1 MKTVVG
7 AWAVLLMGA
16 ERRWL
21 MGVGSVWC
29 GSGTG
34 IGIGTGIGPGTFFS
48 SGVVVRSVP
57 SAPTGDVD
65 VDCGS
70 GSGCGCGTLCCLGPV
85 MVFVLGAG
93 IAGTLDTGADARL
106 WSALV
111 CSTLTHPAYPLFS
124 SLIQA
129 QTESEQL
136 NN

>member
-1 MKTVVG
+1 
-7 AWAVLLMGA
+7 MGA

-21 MGVGSVWC
+21 MGVGSVWS

-70 GSGCGCGTLCCLGPV
+70 GCGCGCGCGTLCCLCPV

-93 IAGTLDTGADARL
+93 IAGTLVPTRGSGLL
-106 WSALV
+106 WSAL
-111 CSTLTHPAYPLFS
+111 L
-124 SLIQA
+124 
-129 QTESEQL
+129 
-136 NN
+136 

>member
-7 AWAVLLMGA
+7 AWAALLMGA

-21 MGVGSVWC
+21 MGVGSVWS

-48 SGVVVRSVP
+48 SGVVVSF
-57 SAPTGDVD
+57 
-65 VDCGS
+65 GS
-70 GSGCGCGTLCCLGPV
+70 ISPDRGCGCRLWKWMWMWMWDVVLSLSCHGLC
-85 MVFVLGAG
+85 AG
-93 IAGTLDTGADARL
+93 GWNSRDTGADARL

>member
-7 AWAVLLMGA
+7 AWAALLMGA

-93 IAGTLDTGADARL
+93 IAGTLVPTRG
-106 WSALV
+106 SALV
-111 CSTLTHPAYPLFS
+111 CSTLLYSTLPCLPSILISHS
-124 SLIQA
+124 S
-129 QTESEQL
+129 T
-136 NN
+136 NRV